1 MSREEYIRSNLDMLL
16 YHWSNIATKVGSY
29 VIISLIILD
38 YFVTP
43 SNFKTFL
50 LYRIFAAGSIY
61 SIYLVNKQKVDRNRQ
76 NAMTILA
83 GIVVCTMVAL
93 MIAKIGGHQSPYFAG
108 IMLSVVYVIGLI
120 PVSVNIS
127 IIASTIMY

>member
-38 YFVTP
+38 YFLTP

-61 SIYLVNKQKVDRNRQ
+61 SIYLFNRQKVDRNRQ
-76 NAMTILA
+76 NVMTILA
-83 GIVVCTMVAL
+83 GIAVCTMVAL
-93 MIAKIGGHQSPYFAG
+93 MIAKIGGHQSP
-108 IMLSVVYVIGLI
+108 
-120 PVSVNIS
+120 
-127 IIASTIMY
+127 